1 MRLRDLGEFGLLESL
16 GLLRPARPG
25 PGWVGPGDDTAVLP
39 LEGRNLLL
47 TADAL
52 VEDVHFRIP
61 SVPPRDL
68 GYKAVAV
75 NASDVAAMGGEPWA
89 LTVTLTA
96 PGSLEAAWVRELYAG
111 LGEACAELGCLVAG
125 GDTTSGAQVVLSVA
139 LVGTCGRPVL
149 RSGGRP
155 GHDLYVSGHPGE
167 SAAGL
172 AMLERGEAP
181 DHPLVRRHLRPSPR
195 LALGQALARGGLA
208 SAMID
213 VSDGLLQDAG
223 HLTRACAC
231 GADVWLERLPVSRR
245 LRVAAAGLGRDPLEL
260 VLGGGEDYELLFSC
274 PADRRGAVEAAARAA
289 ATPVARIGRL
299 AARPGVRTLR
309 DGRPAPLPDRTGYRH
324 FAP

>member
-16 GLLRPARPG
+16 GLLGSARPG

-39 LEGRNLLL
+39 LDGRNLLL

-52 VEDVHFRIP
+52 VEDVHFRMD

-111 LGEACAELGCLVAG
+111 LGEACSELGCLLAG
-125 GDTTSGAQVVLSVA
+125 GDTTSGSQVVLSVA
-139 LVGTCGRPVL
+139 LVGTCGEPVL

-172 AMLERGEAP
+172 GMLERGEDP
-181 DHPLVRRHLRPSPR
+181 GHPLVLRHLRPSPR

-208 SAMID
+208 AAMID

-223 HLTRACAC
+223 HLARASGC
-231 GADVWLERLPVSRR
+231 GAEVWIERLPVSGR
-245 LRVAAAGLGRDPLEL
+245 LRDAAAGLGRDPLEL
-260 VLGGGEDYELLFSC
+260 VLGGGEDYELLFSS
-274 PADRRGAVEAAARAA
+274 PADRRGPVEAAARAA

-299 AARPGVRTLR
+299 VAEPGVRALR
-309 DGRPAPLPDRTGYRH
+309 EGRPAPLPARAGYRH